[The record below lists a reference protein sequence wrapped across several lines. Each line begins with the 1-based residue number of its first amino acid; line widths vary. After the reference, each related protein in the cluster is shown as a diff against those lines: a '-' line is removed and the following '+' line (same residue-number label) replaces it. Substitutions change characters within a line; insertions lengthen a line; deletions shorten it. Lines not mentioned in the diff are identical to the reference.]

1 MKQVLGFKCP
11 HCQQGDIFKKG
22 HFFSYSSMN
31 EHCPNCNHQFSIEPG
46 YFYGAMYVSY
56 ILTIIEGFGAYWI
69 ARLWI
74 SEPFNLSLFF
84 IIAAVILAL
93 SPFNYKLA
101 RVLWI
106 YMFQSP
112 SKELPKKNG
121 DTVPPENQT
130 Y

>member
-1 MKQVLGFKCP
+1 
-11 HCQQGDIFKKG
+11 
-22 HFFSYSSMN
+22 MN
-31 EHCPNCNHQFSIEPG
+31 EHCPNCQHQFSIEPG

-69 ARLWI
+69 ARLWV
-74 SEPFNLSLFF
+74 SAPFNLSLFF
-84 IIAAVILAL
+84 IIVAVILVL
-93 SPFNYKLA
+93 SPFNYKLS

-112 SKELPKKNG
+112 SKDISKKSD
-121 DTVPPENQT
+121 DTVPRENQM